1 MDMQQAGESHNQL
14 IIQLYV
20 MYFYLSLSTERRWHD
35 LSTNLGHYRQCRR
48 TGNRRALVLCD
59 HDQILLALYRVIY
72 PKAMATEINA
82 FLYRTNYGSLNFWF
96 YSSSQISECEM

>member
-14 IIQLYV
+14 IIQLHV

-59 HDQILLALYRVIY
+59 HDQILLALYRV
-72 PKAMATEINA
+72 A
-82 FLYRTNYGSLNFWF
+82 FP
-96 YSSSQISECEM
+96 SSNLKLCSEWKLFSESKKRILEFK